1 MVENLSTTK
10 SLNIQKLLLSYKLF
24 CSIISRFQGNHQKIF
39 EFSLREEDGIVK
51 LVLLF
56 TSFLL
61 LFLVIT
67 LLVVSPL
74 SNHYKSGEKLLLDLL
89 YWLSKQTALC
99 FCLLCSMKELTTP
112 RLANVGT

>member
-10 SLNIQKLLLSYKLF
+10 SLNIQKLLLVTNCFVQLF
-24 CSIISRFQGNHQKIF
+24 LEFQGNHQKIF

-99 FCLLCSMKELTTP
+99 FCLLCSMKKLTTP